1 VNVHHLVFHRLPICD
16 KELDT
21 SNDSIV
27 EWHRFEKV
35 FARKTKIRDQKE
47 ILMLKMKRKNPR
59 EFLAYATS
67 KFQEFILHQHVQHNG
82 RIRLIE
88 PPLKS

>member
-1 VNVHHLVFHRLPICD
+1 MIVLLSDI
-16 KELDT
+16 
-21 SNDSIV
+21 DS
-27 EWHRFEKV
+27 K
-35 FARKTKIRDQKE
+35 RKTKTRDQKE
-47 ILMLKMKRKNPR
+47 VLKLEMKTKNPR

-82 RIRLIE
+82 RIRLIK